1 MPTPIINGSSSD
13 PSFGFI
19 DGDDSFA
26 EVIVGRLSA
35 NNPAELQTQIAR
47 TLQYEMDPSDYTQ
60 HFDQALGIA
69 SNQGPGYGGLTDADF
84 NDLLWNDFLSDY
96 TYESFQGIYDPNGSV
111 SDGMYAIN
119 NGVGIINYTGH
130 AGATG
135 WGNGAAL
142 GVNDVHQL
150 ENTNKFQYL
159 LIT

>member
-35 NNPAELQTQIAR
+35 NNPAELQTQIDR

-69 SNQGPGYGGLTDADF
+69 SIKVQVMGD
-84 NDLLWNDFLSDY
+84 
-96 TYESFQGIYDPNGSV
+96 
-111 SDGMYAIN
+111 
-119 NGVGIINYTGH
+119 
-130 AGATG
+130 
-135 WGNGAAL
+135 
-142 GVNDVHQL
+142 
-150 ENTNKFQYL
+150 
-159 LIT
+159 